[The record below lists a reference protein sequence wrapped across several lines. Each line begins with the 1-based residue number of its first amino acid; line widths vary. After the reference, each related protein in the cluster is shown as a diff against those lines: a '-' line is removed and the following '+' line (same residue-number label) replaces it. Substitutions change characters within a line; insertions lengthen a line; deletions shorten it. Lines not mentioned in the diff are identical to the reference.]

1 MKKQR
6 WLSKKRKAKS
16 SVIYAQES
24 VDGNS
29 KEMLKRVW
37 FSFVGINCVWMA
49 RVNEQ
54 SDVREE
60 GWSRRRPESKRY
72 RCVKEKRVVTRG
84 SGGCRR

>member
-1 MKKQR
+1 VKQQR

-37 FSFVGINCVWMA
+37 FSFVGINWVMDSSSQRAIGVWWC
-49 RVNEQ
+49 RGGVV
-54 SDVREE
+54 DVQKGREIAA
-60 GWSRRRPESKRY
+60 
-72 RCVKEKRVVTRG
+72 
-84 SGGCRR
+84 